1 VTTIDFPD
9 HLLALESAAWQEIQR
24 GELTVD
30 TARKVPEAVAA
41 FAEET
46 GVGRYEVEMGLKKTV
61 RGGTAG

>member
-9 HLLALESAAWQEIQR
+9 HLLALESAAWTQIQR

-30 TARKVPEAVAA
+30 TAKAVHEAVAA